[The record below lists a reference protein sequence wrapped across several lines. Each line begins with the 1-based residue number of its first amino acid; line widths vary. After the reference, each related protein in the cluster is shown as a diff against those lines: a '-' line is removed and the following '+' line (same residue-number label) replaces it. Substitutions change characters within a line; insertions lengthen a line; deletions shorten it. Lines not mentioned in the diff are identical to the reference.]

1 MAMEEKNGNYELPIS
16 IVADGQVKKTLKTAD
31 TYVDKDIDVVI
42 SVADATYEVEQ
53 DNAITATASVAD
65 AGSYLTDTESPFAI
79 ELHADASVSKATVG
93 VAQAGF
99 AAESD
104 KIDVSA
110 KIATQDKKTKY
121 IKAGSLADP
130 AALAMSVNG
139 SNIDLIAK
147 TEQPASGFYVKT
159 NASGAVKVGTAGWI
173 AKDVSKSVS
182 GEAYYSVPTL
192 GLANAATSETTVYAD
207 ISETAPVLVSGDYLY
222 LNEGYIENSKIALSK
237 LVPDGSNVTGQNDL
251 IYKTISAY
259 DNDGNLVAGSMDDAE
274 LSAITTSDV
283 TANISEVSVAADAI
297 GHKFN
302 ISGEGAIS
310 GSTSVAISQTGY
322 ATTDL
327 SASGSISG
335 QAALAATLD
344 VADIAADVSG
354 DGTVKPVIRDAGSN
368 ARVAAVASAA
378 PTDKKYVAVDAAA
391 IAKTVTITPKV
402 TAEGYAT
409 AALVDVTGN
418 TATAGSEAAD
428 KVYIAIENGSHEV
441 SHTQTVVQETI
452 AISMNDAVTA
462 GYSKAGILT
471 NAPADAPYI
480 TISTSNTST
489 AGSAKSQA
497 SCTASEGYILSG
509 TINDTEKNDA
519 IEATVTQA
527 ANKYIRIYTGEVI

>member
-1 MAMEEKNGNYELPIS
+1 MAMELKDGNYKLPID

-31 TYVDKDIDVVI
+31 TYVDKDIDVVV
-42 SVADATYEVEQ
+42 SVADATYEVEL
-53 DNAITATASVAD
+53 DNAVTATASVAD

-110 KIATQDKKTKY
+110 KTATQDKKTKY
-121 IKAGSLADP
+121 IKAGSLANPDS
-130 AALAMSVNG
+130 LSMSVNG

-147 TEQPASGFYVKT
+147 TEEPASGFYVKT

-173 AKDVSKSVS
+173 EKDVSKSVS

-192 GLANAATSETTVYAD
+192 GLANAGTTGAEYTD
-207 ISETAPVLVSGDYLY
+207 ISKTAPVLTSGGYLF
-222 LNEGYIENSKIALSK
+222 LNEGYIENSKISLSQ
-237 LVPDGSNVTGQNDL
+237 LVPDGSNVKGQNDL

-274 LSAITTSDV
+274 LSAITASDV
-283 TANISEVSVAADAI
+283 TANISEVSVTADAED
-297 GHKFN
+297 HKFN

-310 GSTSVAISQTGY
+310 GSSSVSVSKTGY
-322 ATTDL
+322 ATTAL
-327 SASGSISG
+327 SQTGVISG
-335 QAALAATLD
+335 DAALAATLD

-368 ARVAAVASAA
+368 ARVAAIASAA

-391 IAKTVTITPKV
+391 IAKTITVTPKV
-402 TAEGYAT
+402 TSAGYAT

-452 AISMNDAVTA
+452 AISMNEAVSE
-462 GYSKAGILT
+462 GYSKAGILA

-509 TINDTEKNDA
+509 TINDTEKSDTIN
-519 IEATVTQA
+519 ATVTQA